1 MNRRVQSRE
10 RYEDDIL
17 AFLMD
22 GLLEEEG
29 RALLEENERLNADPA
44 AAIPAE
50 LDERCRALLQSAFP
64 DKPLKKP
71 ERVTWKILKRVLA
84 AAVIAATL
92 FATAYAAVPE
102 FRAGV
107 LNFWTEVEKIG
118 THFYFYSSGEKTPAP
133 TPVPSSPLVIKDG
146 MPFEF
151 TYIPD
156 GYEKYEEFALA
167 FGENA
172 THYLC
177 SYNDKHDEINNFS
190 LEILPVGEN
199 SSVIVDTE
207 DATVQNTTIHGY
219 SGMLIQKTDAFTG
232 RNQVQCVWVD
242 ERDKLFYSYFSLGIS
257 ADESQRIFDGIVI
270 YGYEADTPAPTPA
283 PSSPLVIKDGMP
295 FEFSYAP
302 EGYELCQEI
311 VSDAGAIGVY
321 YRIVYVCTNDNS
333 NYFDFSISP
342 ISEGTGLFVD
352 TEDALITNVKIHGFD
367 GQLIQ
372 KTDALSGKEC
382 VDYLWFDLEH
392 GLMFQYGSLGIP
404 FEESQRIFDGI
415 VIYE

>member
-71 ERVTWKILKRVLA
+71 ERVTWKILKRVLI

-92 FATAYAAVPE
+92 FVTAYAAVPE

-107 LNFWTEVEKIG
+107 LNFWTEVKEIG
-118 THFYFYSSGEKTPAP
+118 TYFFFYSSGEGTSAP
-133 TPVPSSPLVIKDG
+133 TPAPSSPLVLKDG

-151 TYIPD
+151 SYVPE
-156 GYEKYEEFALA
+156 GYEQILREVYDLGANGIMYQWA
-167 FGENA
+167 YGDP
-172 THYLC
+172 
-177 SYNDKHDEINNFS
+177 NDNPNNFDFQVS
-190 LEILPVGEN
+190 PISAGTGLF
-199 SSVIVDTE
+199 VDTE
-207 DATVQNTTIHGY
+207 DATIADVQIHGFD
-219 SGMLIQKTDAFTG
+219 GQLIRKTDALSG
-232 RNQVQCVWVD
+232 RECV
-242 ERDKLFYSYFSLGIS
+242 SYLWFDLQNCVEYLYNSVGVPFE
-257 ADESQRIFDGIVI
+257 ESQRIFDGIVI
-270 YGYEADTPAPTPA
+270 YGYEAATPAPTPA